1 MKQHVSNRL
10 DGDLTAQQTIAETV
24 KMLLATNEALFFWS
38 QGKPVAFIIKGGK
51 SHD

>member
-10 DGDLTAQQTIAETV
+10 DGDLTAQQTIADTV
-24 KMLLATNEALFFWS
+24 KILLATNEAVFFWS
-38 QGKPVAFIIKGGK
+38 QHTPLAFIIKGGK